1 MRQPFLGTHINKID
15 AKGRVS
21 VPAAFRQVLAED
33 SFPGVVCFPSY
44 KVEAIEG
51 CAMAFMSELSDSVA
65 GYDLFS
71 EEQEALSDVIFG
83 KSATLAWDSN
93 GRIQLPPDL
102 LEFAQLDGSAAFV
115 GMGKTFRIWHPEALS
130 RNQAERRAQAR
141 DKGLSLRLTAGAAG
155 SRSDG

>member
-33 SFPGVVCFPSY
+33 AFKGVVCFPSY
-44 KVEAIEG
+44 KVDAIEG
-51 CAMAFMSELSDSVA
+51 CAMAFMTELVSSVDD
-65 GYDLFS
+65 YELFS
-71 EEQEALSDVIFG
+71 DEQQALSDVIFG
-83 KSATLAWDSN
+83 TSSELAWDAN

-102 LEFAQLDGSAAFV
+102 LEMAGIADTAAFV
-115 GMGKTFRIWHPEALS
+115 GMGKTFRIWQPEALA

-141 DKGLSLRLTAGAAG
+141 DKGLSLRLPGARP
-155 SRSDG
+155 RSDA